1 MRVADGVALVAGGGS
16 GLGRATA
23 IRLAE
28 AGAGVVVLDLP
39 GSEGPEVAERLG
51 DRARFVAADVC
62 DEAQVQAAVDA
73 ATGLGDLTMVVNC
86 AGIGAARR
94 VVGRHGPFPLD
105 EFERVLRVN
114 LVGTFNVLRLAAAAM
129 VARPTDA
136 EERGVVVNTASAAAF
151 DGQVGQ
157 AAYSASKAGLVGMT
171 LPVARDLASQRIR
184 VNTIAPGFFRTPL
197 VDLQPA
203 EVQASLVSQVPHPAR
218 AGDPAEFAA
227 LVQHIIEN
235 PMLNGET
242 IRLDAAM
249 RMSAR

>member
-1 MRVADGVALVAGGGS
+1 MQIAENVALVAGGGS

-23 IRLAE
+23 LRLAD
-28 AGAGVVVLDLP
+28 AGASVIILDLP
-39 GSEGPEVAERLG
+39 SSPGPDVAREIG
-51 DRARFVAADVC
+51 DRGVFVEGDVT
-62 DEAQVQAAVDA
+62 DPDQVQSAVDA
-73 ATGLGDLTMVVNC
+73 ATGAGNLTMVINC
-86 AGIGAARR
+86 AGIGVARR
-94 VVGRHGPFPLD
+94 VVSRNGAFPLD
-105 EFERVLRVN
+105 EFTHVLQVN

-129 VARPTDA
+129 VDQPLDG

-157 AAYSASKAGLVGMT
+157 AAYSASKAGVAGMT
-171 LPVARDLASQRIR
+171 LPLARDLASQRIR

-197 VDLQPA
+197 VDLQPPD
-203 EVQASLVSQVPHPAR
+203 VQASLISQVPHPAR
-218 AGDPAEFAA
+218 AGDPDEFAA

-242 IRLDAAM
+242 IRLDAGM